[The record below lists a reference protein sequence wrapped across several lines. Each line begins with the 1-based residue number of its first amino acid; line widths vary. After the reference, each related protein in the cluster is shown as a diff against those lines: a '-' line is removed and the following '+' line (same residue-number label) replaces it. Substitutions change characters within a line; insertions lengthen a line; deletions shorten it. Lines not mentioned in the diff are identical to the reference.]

1 MTPATIPKYKTFGG
15 KQYGLTAGT
24 RHGSPKD
31 HAHADAEWVRSLGF
45 NVRTVKI
52 GKEYYN
58 YGRKK

>member
-1 MTPATIPKYKTFGG
+1 MTPTIPKYKTIDG

-24 RHGSPKD
+24 RHGAPKD
-31 HAHADAEWVRSLGF
+31 HAKADAEWVRSLGF
-45 NVRTVKI
+45 SVRTVRI

>member
-1 MTPATIPKYKTFGG
+1 VTPSAIPKYKTIGG
-15 KQYGLTAGT
+15 QQYSLTAGT

-31 HAHADAEWVRSLGF
+31 HARSDAEWVRSAGF

-58 YGRKK
+58 YARKK